1 MAPALATYRSTSLLS
16 CLLLFFTAVTASKNT
31 TISNSSA
38 TVLGHLNATYDDV
51 GNSTSGSMPIEFDA
65 TTEPPLCSIT
75 EKTTEPL
82 PVSGRLSDPLIQ
94 VGSLCPCEENKDEC
108 DIGCCCDKKCREVIP
123 LFTGCSPHTISGN
136 KQLCSQEVVSY
147 SLLSKIDG
155 YSELQS
161 SVQRETNS
169 DVLCI
174 HSYNRFDGLSH
185 PKPTVPTDE
194 NFDTLFKYFT
204 NFIFGSEENSA
215 QLSQADHQAQSGY
228 KYGDVMG
235 TAEDSGQRGVFL
247 LPAAG
252 VTAECVDASP
262 AAFLKDQTSVC
273 SRHVSL
279 GQDCSSLTALS
290 MDTYTNIQLSAGQNE
305 DTLVVPVE
313 VSSVFLQS
321 VDGTQT
327 ELKMSDEDNFRPVFL
342 NSTLCAHVVLKICY
356 VIQYNPAGEIVRVTA
371 SVVLGFARG
380 SALSLEQEFRI
391 TFVQEDV
398 EEPTV
403 HYSGN
408 PGYVVEQSLLSGTQ
422 TDNGIAR
429 SISPKDSLSVV
440 QSTGNQDCV
449 QGSQQHSSVQFG
461 VDSVSGCTL
470 RLEDAANCSLI
481 SEILLDV
488 LRGPNYPLYVAS
500 FGNSPLNRPLD
511 WVSVKNTN
519 NRAQSCNI
527 PLSLHLEVEWTKYGS
542 LVNPQIQIV
551 SVRETIQT
559 NTTSLALLSGGS
571 SVLPIWSSVAFKS
584 VSSAATKG
592 YRAMPTINAKL
603 PFDFFFPFV

>member
-408 PGYVVEQSLLSGTQ
+408 PGYVVEQSLL
-422 TDNGIAR
+422 
-429 SISPKDSLSVV
+429 
-440 QSTGNQDCV
+440 
-449 QGSQQHSSVQFG
+449 
-461 VDSVSGCTL
+461 
-470 RLEDAANCSLI
+470 LEDAANCSLI